1 MARKILIT
9 SGKGGVGKTSTVA
22 NLGAMLAK
30 SGYRVCL
37 IDMDFGLNNLDVV
50 MGIEDRINYDIIDA
64 ISNRCRIKQAVVET
78 DIENLYVIACLK
90 GFERSQVSGQSIKLL
105 IDTLSVTFDYFL
117 IDCPAGIDNG
127 FHRAVAVCDE
137 AICVTTS
144 QIASLRDT
152 DKVISILRGYNL
164 KNISVVL
171 NRVRGDLVIEKKCLS
186 PTEIEGILKTEL
198 VGILPDSDIILLNK
212 GGALPINSSI
222 YKAFKIL
229 SKNIE
234 KGGNKLF
241 DCTKAFSGFWGS
253 IKRRLKKSV

>member
-50 MGIEDRINYDIIDA
+50 MGIEDRINYDVIDA
-64 ISNRCRIKQAVVET
+64 ISNKCRIKQALVET

-90 GFERSQVSGQSIKLL
+90 GFEKAQVNGQSIKLL
-105 IDTLSVTFDYFL
+105 IDTLAVTFDYFL

-137 AICVTTS
+137 AICVTTP

-164 KNISVVL
+164 KKISVVL

-186 PTEIEGILKTEL
+186 PTEIESILKTEL
-198 VGILPDSDIILLNK
+198 VGILPDSDMILLSK
-212 GGALPINSSI
+212 GGALPVNCTA
-222 YKAFKIL
+222 YKAFKL
-229 SKNIE
+229 LGKNIE
-234 KGGNKLF
+234 KGGNKLY
-241 DCTKAFSGFWGS
+241 DCTKIFSGFWGG

>member
-30 SGYRVCL
+30 MGYRVCL
-37 IDMDFGLNNLDVV
+37 VDMDFGLNNLDVI
-50 MGIEDRINYDIIDA
+50 MGIENRINYDIIDA
-64 ISNRCRIKQAVVET
+64 VSNRCRIKQALVET

-90 GFERSQVSGQSIKLL
+90 SFERSQISGQSIKLL
-105 IDTLSVTFDYFL
+105 LDTLSVTFDYFIL
-117 IDCPAGIDNG
+117 DCPAGIDNG

-137 AICVTTS
+137 AICIATP

-164 KNISVVL
+164 NRISVVL

-186 PTEIEGILKTEL
+186 PREIEGILKTEL
-198 VGILPDSDIILLNK
+198 VGIIPESDLIFLNK
-212 GGALPINSSI
+212 GGMLSSNSTA
-222 YKAFKIL
+222 YKAYKL
-229 SKNIE
+229 LAKNID
-234 KGGNKLF
+234 KGDNKLF
-241 DCTKAFSGFWGS
+241 DCTKNFSGLWGGL
-253 IKRRLKKSV
+253 KRRLKKTV